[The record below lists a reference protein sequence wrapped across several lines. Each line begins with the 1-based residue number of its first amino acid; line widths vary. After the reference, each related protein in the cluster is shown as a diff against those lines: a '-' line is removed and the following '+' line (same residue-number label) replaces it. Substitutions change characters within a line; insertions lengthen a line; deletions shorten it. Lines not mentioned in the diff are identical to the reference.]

1 MCGVKISKQSKGKN
15 QKLVTKSMMPWLIP
29 SWSEL
34 KKKVLR
40 YLLNRY
46 LGQFLEEKLTLDQL
60 SVDFFKGT
68 GTVKDVTLQSQVC

>member
-1 MCGVKISKQSKGKN
+1 
-15 QKLVTKSMMPWLIP
+15 MPWLLP
-29 SWSEL
+29 SWTEL

-68 GTVKDVTLQSQVC
+68 GTVKDVTLQSQVCSETLSVNMIIYSTTLTSAS